1 MRLTKKIKIMNDFY
15 RYLHRD
21 GYSPPP
27 PRHTLS
33 NHELRPWKISASK
46 KNTN

>member
-1 MRLTKKIKIMNDFY
+1 MRLTKKIKIMNNFY

-33 NHELRPWKISASK
+33 NHELRP
-46 KNTN
+46 